1 MWITQL
7 RRYDMSKKGK
17 TLLVLVAL
25 LLAAVSVM
33 IAIAPKN
40 NYSAKLNT
48 VVDVSGAETQPG
60 FTQTV
65 LTVKKDGLYQFSADW
80 WMDEAPGFV
89 TGLIVYDEAG
99 NSVFSVTG
107 NMLSADSAIR
117 NLKKGRY
124 TFRFQP
130 LTSAEAYRAYVTEN
144 FPGEEIGEVDESV
157 FFDGTFN
164 MCYLVEIKEYMK
176 NAKLISTLFGV
187 VVGCL
192 LVAIVLVA
200 SKKETPAI
208 GKYDERQIAAQGE
221 AFKYGFYTM
230 MVYMLILLICHA
242 SGVDI
247 PLETGLQ
254 ILVGILISAAVLA
267 TILIMK
273 DAYFR
278 LDENRI
284 GWIMFFVAMALLNL
298 VIGAVNIMNGNNI
311 ADGKLTTA
319 GNANLFCGVV
329 LAYLL
334 IVILVKTVKDR
345 KEE

>member
-1 MWITQL
+1 
-7 RRYDMSKKGK
+7 
-17 TLLVLVAL
+17 
-25 LLAAVSVM
+25 M
-33 IAIAPKN
+33 IAIAPKH

-48 VVDVSGAETQPG
+48 VVAVEGAETQPG
-60 FTQTV
+60 FTQIV

-130 LTSAEAYRAYVTEN
+130 LTSAEAYRKYVTEH

-192 LVAIVLVA
+192 LVAIVLAA

-208 GKYDERQIAAQGE
+208 GKYDERQIVAQGE
-221 AFKYGFYTM
+221 AYKYGFYTIM
-230 MVYMLILLICHA
+230 IYMGILMICHA
-242 SGVDI
+242 SGVDL
-247 PLETGLQ
+247 PLDTGLQ

-267 TILIMK
+267 TPLILK

-278 LDENRI
+278 LDENRN
-284 GWIMFFVAMALLNL
+284 GWIISFVAMGLLNL
-298 VIGAVNIMNGNNI
+298 AFGAVNIMNGNNI

-319 GNANLFCGVV
+319 GNANLFCGVLLV
-329 LAYLL
+329 YFL
-334 IVILVKTVKDR
+334 IVILVKTVKDG